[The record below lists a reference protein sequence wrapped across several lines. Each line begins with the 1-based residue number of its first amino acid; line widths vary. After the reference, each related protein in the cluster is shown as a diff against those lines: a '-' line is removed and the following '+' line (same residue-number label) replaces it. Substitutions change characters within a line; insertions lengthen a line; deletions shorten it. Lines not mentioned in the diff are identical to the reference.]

1 MVKLPTQ
8 LISDQ
13 REQYRMVICGKRM
26 QRKRRAEQLSL
37 GNVKIIDLK
46 LIKHDEALE
55 DLKKNSEA
63 PERLWILNTVE
74 SYNKGNIA
82 RLWSSRQRNVY

>member
-1 MVKLPTQ
+1 MMRLNDCVSKYILQVLQGRYCIVMVKLPTQ
-8 LISDQ
+8 RILDQ
-13 REQYRMVICGKRM
+13 REQYRMIIVGKRM

-63 PERLWILNTVE
+63 PERL
-74 SYNKGNIA
+74 
-82 RLWSSRQRNVY
+82 

>member
-1 MVKLPTQ
+1 MRLNDCVSEYILQVLQGRYCIVMVKLQTQ
-8 LISDQ
+8 RILDQ
-13 REQYRMVICGKRM
+13 REQYRMIIVGKRM

-63 PERLWILNTVE
+63 PERL
-74 SYNKGNIA
+74 
-82 RLWSSRQRNVY
+82 